1 MSQRLTCRSSGS
13 VRLQNP
19 EAYLAAFCA
28 TARSY
33 AEVDSGEG
41 WARIDLGYAAV
52 ELRQRLEEVSLSIR
66 ATDNGTIAALQ
77 AMMTEHLRENQQNR
91 DLGFAWREAPP
102 RLTRAY
108 REMDVVAV
116 ADITPHMRRFT
127 LRGDNLQPFVAGGL
141 HVHLYF
147 PGSAPLAQPKIDDTG
162 RVTWPDEAPPAR
174 AYTIRHID
182 ADAGLVDID
191 MLLHPSHGVAPGG
204 DFARDGKPGMVIG
217 MAGPGGGQLPPSQWV
232 FLGGDET
239 ALPAIARMLE
249 TLPAETTAIV
259 RVEVTG
265 PEDRLPLRSAA
276 DVDLRW
282 LYRGATPAAR
292 SRLLLN
298 ALGEAEFPARDVDR
312 FVWFA
317 AEADIA
323 REAKAWLR
331 ARDDLAPSDFIAAGF
346 WRAD

>member
-1 MSQRLTCRSSGS
+1 MSQRLTCRSNGS
-13 VRLQNP
+13 VRLP
-19 EAYLAAFCA
+19 DPAAYLAAFCA

-77 AMMTEHLRENQQNR
+77 AMMTEHLRDNQQNR
-91 DLGFAWREAPP
+91 DLGFLWREAPP

-108 REMDVVAV
+108 REMTVVAV
-116 ADITPHMRRFT
+116 TDITPHMRSFT
-127 LRGDNLQPFVAGGL
+127 LNGENLQPFVAGGL

-147 PGSAPLAQPKIDDTG
+147 PGAAPLVQPTIDDTG
-162 RVTWPDEAPPAR
+162 RVTWPGEAPEAR

-182 ADAGLVDID
+182 AAAGLVEID
-191 MLLHPSHGVAPGG
+191 MLLHPSHGPAPGG
-204 DFARDGKPGMVIG
+204 DFARDGRPGAIIG
-217 MAGPGGGQLPPSQWV
+217 MSGPGGGQLPPSRWV
-232 FLGGDET
+232 LLAGDET

-249 TLPAETTAIV
+249 TLPAETRAVV
-259 RVEVTG
+259 RIEVVG
-265 PEDRLPLRSAA
+265 EADRLPLRSAA
-276 DVDLRW
+276 DVDLHW
-282 LYRGATPAAR
+282 LYRGAVPAAQ
-292 SRLLLN
+292 SRLLLD
-298 ALGEAEFPARDVDR
+298 ALMQADFPDRDTDC

-331 ARDDLAPSDFIAAGF
+331 GRDDLSPSDFIAAGF
-346 WRAD
+346 WRA